1 MGHGGDMKKLM
12 MTTLALIAF
21 GAIAPAQAADMP
33 VKAMPVKAPI
43 VVPYSWTGLYVGGNV
58 GYSWGKSNTD
68 VAFYTYPGG
77 VPLVPPAGS
86 ITSANTKLNG
96 AIAGLQ
102 AGYNWQRDKLVFGI
116 EGDIQWSGQKGSSD
130 FLCAAFIN
138 GPPTCTP
145 ASTFVPPGVTGTALS
160 LDQKLQ
166 WFGTLR
172 GRIGVTPAPTWLVY
186 LTGGLAVGGIKT
198 DGTLTGLTPAL
209 VLVSATGSSTTTKA
223 GWTIGAGV
231 EGVISGPWTGKI
243 EYLYVDYGTVNGT
256 FVNAPALVQANFSS
270 RITDNVLR
278 IGLNRRF

>member
-1 MGHGGDMKKLM
+1 MGHGGDMKKFM

-21 GAIAPAQAADMP
+21 GAIAPAQAAN
-33 VKAMPVKAPI
+33 MPVKAPMVI
-43 VVPYSWTGLYVGGNV
+43 PYSWTGWYAGVNG

-77 VPLVPPAGS
+77 VPIVPPAGS
-86 ITSANTKLNG
+86 ITSVSGKLNG

-102 AGYNWQRDKLVFGI
+102 GGYNWQKDKLVLGI
-116 EGDIQWSGQKGSSD
+116 EGDIQWSGQKGSSN
-130 FLCAAFIN
+130 FLCA
-138 GPPTCTP
+138 
-145 ASTFVPPGVTGTALS
+145 VPPFGLGTCSQATFAPGLAGATLS

-172 GRIGVTPAPTWLVY
+172 GRLGTTITPTVLLYV
-186 LTGGLAVGGIKT
+186 TGGLAVGGIKT
-198 DGTLTGLTPAL
+198 DGTLTGITGGGAAIA
-209 VLVSATGSSTTTKA
+209 ATGSSTTTKA
-223 GWTIGAGV
+223 GWTVGAGL

-256 FVNAPALVQANFSS
+256 FINVGGGIQANFSS
-270 RITDNVLR
+270 HITDNVLR